1 LESCKINHNGGHIST
16 AAVHIVD

>member
-16 AAVHIVD
+16 AAVQIVD